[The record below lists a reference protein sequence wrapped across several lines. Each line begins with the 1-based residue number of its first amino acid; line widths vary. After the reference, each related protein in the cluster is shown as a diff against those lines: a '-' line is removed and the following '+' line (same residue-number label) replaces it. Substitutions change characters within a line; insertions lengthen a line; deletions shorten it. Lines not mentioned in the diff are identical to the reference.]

1 MDDPVARPGLGA
13 ERTLALAK
21 QMERDI
27 GLGDLGPGAWL
38 KQIDLEKR
46 YGATRMEVRQALDR
60 LVAKGLV
67 QHLARRGYCVAEF
80 DAGRQ
85 AQLMEIRAVLEVAA
99 AELVIDRHDEASLA
113 AMQREAERYR
123 AALLDGTGEEP
134 EEANLEFH
142 RLMLAPCPNRALVEL
157 LFDLRGRVAVSRRR
171 NGLAVLHRSIE
182 QHFQIV
188 RLLRARDLPALQ
200 QLMREHNLSP
210 NAPGRT

>member
-1 MDDPVARPGLGA
+1 MDEPIARPGLGA
-13 ERTLALAK
+13 ERIQALA
-21 QMERDI
+21 QLMERDI

-38 KQIDLEKR
+38 KQIDLERR

-67 QHLARRGYCVAEF
+67 EHLARRGYRVAEF
-80 DAGRQ
+80 DAERQ
-85 AQLMEIRAVLEVAA
+85 AQIMEVRAVLEAAA

-113 AMQREAERYR
+113 AMEREAERYR
-123 AALLDGTGEEP
+123 AALMDGTGEEP
-134 EEANLEFH
+134 EEANLAFH

-171 NGLAVLHRSIE
+171 NGLAVLHRSID

-188 RLLRARDLPALQ
+188 RLLRARDLKALQ

-210 NAPGRT
+210 NAPGRA